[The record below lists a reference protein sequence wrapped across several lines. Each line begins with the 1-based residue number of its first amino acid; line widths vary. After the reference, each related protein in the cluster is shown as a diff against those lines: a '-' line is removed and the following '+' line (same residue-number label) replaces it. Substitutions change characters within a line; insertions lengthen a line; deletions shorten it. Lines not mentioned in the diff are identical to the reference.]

1 MGFSENMVTLGSLV
15 NRCDSALWL
24 SGGDAARL
32 TAPVVVPLGA
42 YKWFCGP
49 ERSEAARSTAFLSFT
64 LKFLQDTMS
73 CGGENGNLQHLV
85 A

>member
-1 MGFSENMVTLGSLV
+1 MVGCTVLHPPARCVGDRPLGFSENMAILGSFV
-15 NRCDSALWL
+15 NRCDSTLWL

-49 ERSEAARSTAFLSFT
+49 ETRCE
-64 LKFLQDTMS
+64 DP
-73 CGGENGNLQHLV
+73 
-85 A
+85 